1 MTKVLIAEDDDA
13 IRSFLTEG
21 FIGEGYVVAATK
33 NGAEALEQCAIFSP
47 DVVLL
52 DLMMPIVNGFQFLER
67 RGEQCAAP
75 VICLSAAYHASQL
88 PEGRGVV
95 AFVAK
100 PFDFRVLVRAVA
112 QVASQAPEAAI
123 EPES

>member
-1 MTKVLIAEDDDA
+1 MTKVLVAEDDDA

-21 FIGEGYVVAATK
+21 LTGEGYVVAATR
-33 NGAEALEQCAIFSP
+33 NGEEALEQCPIFSP
-47 DVVLL
+47 DVVVL

-88 PEGRGVV
+88 PLGRGVV

-112 QVASQAPEAAI
+112 QVASQATEAAI
-123 EPES
+123 EPDS